1 MANNVYRGSDGSLS
15 VAVEAGAEGDLAG
28 EVDQAYGLA
37 PVGRVSGV
45 TLRVT
50 NDVKPFHELGQRFA
64 TELRPGNLNV
74 YGTIERAHVNGA
86 LLKLMLGSG
95 ATGSLPEGGVF
106 VSPTFNLSLRME
118 NAAFPGNTSTVS
130 VHGVKLDRWTLAM
143 PEDDFVMED
152 VGFQARW
159 IGVEDAEAAAS

>member
-1 MANNVYRGSDGSLS
+1 MANNVYRGSDGTLS

-28 EVDQAYGLA
+28 EVEQVYGLA

-45 TLRVT
+45 TVRVI

-86 LLKLMLGSG
+86 LLKLMLGQG
-95 ATGSLPEGGVF
+95 PSLSRPQGGF
-106 VSPTFNLSLRME
+106 PNPAFNLSIRLE
-118 NAAFPGNTSTVS
+118 NPSLPGSFSAITVM
-130 VHGVKLDRWTLAM
+130 GVKLSEWNFSL
-143 PEDDFVMED
+143 PEDDFVLEN
-152 VGFQARW
+152 VAFRALW
-159 IGVEDAEAAAS
+159 VKIEDATAS

>member
-86 LLKLMLGSG
+86 LLKLMLGQGPAQSRPQ
-95 ATGSLPEGGVF
+95 GSFPN
-106 VSPTFNLSLRME
+106 PAFNLSIRLE
-118 NAAFPGNTSTVS
+118 NPALPGNFSAVTVM
-130 VHGVKLDRWTLAM
+130 GVKLSEWNLNL
-143 PEDDFVMED
+143 PEDDFVLEN
-152 VGFQARW
+152 VGFRALW
-159 IGVEDAEAAAS
+159 VKIEDGSAG